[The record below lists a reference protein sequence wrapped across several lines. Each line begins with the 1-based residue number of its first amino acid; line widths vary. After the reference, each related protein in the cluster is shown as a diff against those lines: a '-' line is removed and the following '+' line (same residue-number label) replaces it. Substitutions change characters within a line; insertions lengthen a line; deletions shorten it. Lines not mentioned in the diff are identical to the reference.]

1 MPIDRITAW
10 VASNASMS
18 RNCSVSVPG
27 GPTELQLAPLS
38 VVRRTVPVV
47 PLTHAVD
54 ASMTDRPRNRS
65 CEPVGVFFQ
74 L

>member
-1 MPIDRITAW
+1 

-18 RNCSVSVPG
+18 RNCSAAVPG
-27 GPTELQLAPLS
+27 GPTELQLVPPS

-47 PLTHAVD
+47 PLTHAVW
-54 ASMTDRPRNRS
+54 ASMADRPRNRS
-65 CEPVGVFFQ
+65 LVPVGVRFQ